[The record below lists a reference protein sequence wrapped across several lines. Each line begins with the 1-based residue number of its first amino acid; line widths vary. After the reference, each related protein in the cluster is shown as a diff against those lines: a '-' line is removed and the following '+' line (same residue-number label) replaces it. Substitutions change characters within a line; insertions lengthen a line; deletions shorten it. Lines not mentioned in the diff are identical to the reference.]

1 MISPIKKNGI
11 ILGYID
17 TENKIYIS
25 DRNRTHIFNIY
36 NGLGISIKVL
46 DLLQEKDINKIIIR
60 MEGNELITTVSTFLV
75 HGISY
80 TDITQQGNKT
90 GVQPSSNSSTGR
102 SNKTIAP
109 YENEYPVENI
119 QEDKQLILPFEY
131 FNKKQI
137 EENQSCI
144 N

>member
-17 TENKIYIS
+17 TENKVYVS
-25 DRNRTHIFNIY
+25 DRNRTHIFNLY
-36 NGLGISIKVL
+36 KGLGISIKVL

-80 TDITQQGNKT
+80 TDID
-90 GVQPSSNSSTGR
+90 
-102 SNKTIAP
+102 
-109 YENEYPVENI
+109 
-119 QEDKQLILPFEY
+119 DKQLILPFEY
-131 FNKKQI
+131 FNKKLNT
-137 EENQSCI
+137 ENQEVLI
-144 N
+144 